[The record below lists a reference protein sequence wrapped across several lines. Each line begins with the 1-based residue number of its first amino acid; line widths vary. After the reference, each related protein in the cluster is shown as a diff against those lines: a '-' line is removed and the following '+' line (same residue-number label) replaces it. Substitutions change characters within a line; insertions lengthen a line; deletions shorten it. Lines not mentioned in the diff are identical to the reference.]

1 MLKKIVAFA
10 ILTAEDV
17 SDNIHVIV
25 DYRVGINA
33 QG

>member
-10 ILTAEDV
+10 ILTAKDI

-25 DYRVGINA
+25 DIELA
-33 QG
+33 